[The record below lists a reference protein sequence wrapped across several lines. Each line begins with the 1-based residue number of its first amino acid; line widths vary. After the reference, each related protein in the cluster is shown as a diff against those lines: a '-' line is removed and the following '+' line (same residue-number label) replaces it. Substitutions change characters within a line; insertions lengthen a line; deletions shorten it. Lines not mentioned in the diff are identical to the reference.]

1 MKSSPNRK
9 YGISEAS
16 EITGV
21 PPYLLRQWE
30 DKVTHLKPK
39 RNRTGRRF
47 YTEADLEIIRRIK
60 YLIRHEKM
68 TLEGVRIR
76 IAQEIHGEGRPRTN
90 QDIINRL
97 DDIDKNVRDMLNLL
111 DSVK

>member
-1 MKSSPNRK
+1 MKSPPNRK

-21 PPYLLRQWE
+21 PAYLLRQWE
-30 DKVTHLKPK
+30 NKISHLKPK
-39 RNRTGRRF
+39 RNRAGRRY

-60 YLIRHEKM
+60 YLLRHEKM
-68 TLEGVRIR
+68 TLEGVRKCIT
-76 IAQEIHGEGRPRTN
+76 QEIHGEGRPRTN

-97 DDIDKNVRDMLNLL
+97 DDIEKNVRDMLDLL